1 MQPDIYNPIYLIRR
15 KYFSIM
21 EKRVRKSEMS
31 QEIILLGKRIE
42 EIIKEKGF
50 KTREVAHDADMDVEN
65 LRKYLKGKQEMKIT
79 TMLKIAKSLNVTVE
93 ELFNFLKTK

>member
-1 MQPDIYNPIYLIRR
+1 
-15 KYFSIM
+15 M

>member
-1 MQPDIYNPIYLIRR
+1 
-15 KYFSIM
+15 M

-42 EIIKEKGF
+42 EIIKEKGL

-65 LRKYLKGKQEMKIT
+65 LRKYIKGKQEMKVG
-79 TMLKIAKSLNVTVE
+79 TMIKIVNALKVE
-93 ELFNFLKTK
+93 VKDLF